1 MDNAPV
7 EFRILGPLEV
17 WNEGRRLDLGSGK
30 PRALLAVLLLRPNEI
45 LSTAYLIEA
54 LWGEHPPLTAQKAL
68 QRGVSQLRRAL
79 GEEAV
84 LTRAPGYALS
94 VDPDRVDAGVFERL
108 FAEGRQLVEDDPH
121 QATQRLQE
129 ALALWRGPAL
139 PEFAPEEFAH
149 EEIARLEELR
159 ILALEE
165 RFEADLRLG
174 RHAEIVPELERAVS
188 RHPLRERL
196 RAQLMLALYRCNRQA
211 EALAVYQKGRRL
223 LADELGLEPASPLQ
237 GLERAILNQDRALD
251 LALQPTPRSD
261 VAAPM
266 GTVTFVFTDIEG
278 STRLVRELGERY
290 GVLLDQHNRL
300 VRRTLGKRGG
310 HEVDNQGDAFFF
322 AFGRARDAVAGAV
335 ELQRLITTTQWPEDV
350 GVRVRI
356 GINTGEPGVAEAGY
370 HGIDV
375 VRASRIASAAH
386 GGQIVVSR
394 TTRDL
399 VGDAG
404 EDVQFRDLGEHRLKG
419 LEPEQLFQVS
429 APDLAHEFG
438 LLRTEAHAD
447 ALEIGGREQEL
458 AEAAGAV
465 VERGNVQ
472 RRRRPRT
479 TAVLAAAVLTA
490 ATVTV
495 IALTRAN
502 GPAGA
507 RSVAPNSL
515 VKIDPRT
522 NAIVDVDPVGNDPI
536 FVASVDPWI
545 FTANVDDGTVT
556 RVDRV
561 GEVRTFGVS
570 AWGLAGSP
578 EGTLWTGSSD
588 TGDLIEVD
596 PGSLATLRR
605 IRLPG
610 RRAVPGVVSRRFLWA
625 SEPSDN
631 ALYQVHL
638 SSGRPARRFAIVGAG
653 AIALHEGI
661 AYAEAFDGLVR
672 IDASGN
678 VRRLTSITGSKDV
691 EVGFGSVWVSTFLAG
706 RVYRVHPFT
715 GEVEDVVDVG
725 DGPLA
730 LAVGAGAVWVTN
742 ERAGTISRIDPRT
755 NTVTAIIRT
764 GHYPKGIT
772 VARRFVWVAVSSVR
786 F

>member
-1 MDNAPV
+1 V

-17 WNEGRRLDLGSGK
+17 WNEGRRLDPGSGK

-68 QRGVSQLRRAL
+68 QRGVSQLRRVL

-121 QATQRLQE
+121 QATQRLQD

-139 PEFAPEEFAH
+139 PEFALEEFAH

-223 LADELGLEPASPLQ
+223 LADELGLKPAPPLQ
-237 GLERAILNQDRALD
+237 GLERAILNQDPALD
-251 LALQPTPRSD
+251 LALQPIPRSD
-261 VAAPM
+261 VAAPT
-266 GTVTFVFTDIEG
+266 GTVTFVFTDIEA

-335 ELQRLITTTQWPEDV
+335 ELQRVITTTQWPEDL

-419 LEPEQLFQVS
+419 LDPEQLFQVS
-429 APDLAHEFG
+429 APGLAHEFG
-438 LLRTEAHAD
+438 SLRTEAHAD

-472 RRRRPRT
+472 RRRRLRT
-479 TAVLAAAVLTA
+479 AAVVAAAVLTA

-495 IALTRAN
+495 IALARAN

-596 PGSLATLRR
+596 PGSLGTLRR

-625 SEPSDN
+625 SEPNDN
-631 ALYQVHL
+631 ALYQVDL
-638 SSGRPARRFAIVGAG
+638 SSGRPARRFANVGAG
-653 AIALHEGI
+653 AIALQEGI
-661 AYAEAFDGLVR
+661 AYAESFDGLVR

-725 DGPLA
+725 DGPLV

-772 VARRFVWVAVSSVR
+772 VARHFVWVAVSSVR